1 MGTVGFGGD
10 DAEMHRS
17 ATTRGKPGGGRKKK
31 RLKEEKVF
39 KRIVRV
45 ALPLAVL
52 AVVAAVTIGSSSSCF
67 SIPYD

>member
-1 MGTVGFGGD
+1 M
-10 DAEMHRS
+10 
-17 ATTRGKPGGGRKKK
+17 
-31 RLKEEKVF
+31 F
-39 KRIVRV
+39 KRIVKV